1 MIKKLITLIL
11 CITFVISN
19 ISVVFADVNETEVTD
34 GNNVAFAKAIGL
46 IDEEISGK
54 DSFTRGEL
62 AKLVTRI
69 LLYSLSG
76 VEELELECNFTDVDS
91 EYAPYVMTAVNYG
104 ILNGVG
110 NGLFM
115 PNENVTYA
123 QLIKAMVAIL
133 GRDEEAKAKGGYP
146 TGYMV
151 VAIEQD
157 ITRYAPSDI
166 NAPINVNAVATVLK
180 QMVNSSLVY
189 VDNNGDVVDYNTSYL
204 WHYCSIKHVSDILE
218 SVRGVSIYNQ
228 AIDYDVVAVDGEK
241 YKIPDDSM
249 VSPHMLGKRVDVF
262 YEEING
268 VNTVLYIEG
277 ATDGNF
283 VLDAK
288 EIEKASSDG
297 YTYYDG
303 KRERLLS
310 IDSSCI
316 VLYNNKVLGNYTS
329 SDLNPFKNSSKDG
342 NVLLVD
348 SDYDRDYDLVKITAY
363 DSYVVSDVQNGIA
376 FSKSRKFSVDLEK
389 LEKNSVVNLLFEP
402 IDTQT
407 IEEGDILNVLY
418 DKNNNITGII
428 VTIDSFSGI
437 IDSITYQGGLPESLE
452 VAGKILYCSN
462 SLLLSANISDLKIGA
477 SLKMYFNPQGR
488 VCEIDS
494 KGYESLQT
502 AYLIDAKSSDG
513 LDANMM
519 AKLLT
524 SGGEIKVIN
533 FAKKVSVTVGN
544 ADEGTKSASDAIA
557 YAGKTDGRVKRQP
570 IHYTLNSSGDIS
582 RITYPDFDAEITQD
596 GFYQYPDFDGE
607 TDLSSYYYRASP
619 KSFGAKLLMG
629 NNTIVL
635 RVAEES
641 SRDNDDLYCLSSP
654 TDFLTGNVNLKLEAY
669 GHVGNNPMADIMIV
683 RVNKDNAYRIN
694 AQGQI
699 FTIKSVANGLDAD
712 GEEIA
717 KLTVIGQNSETELI
731 ADPLAVRG
739 LIAGDV
745 IRYAQDETSIVKIIE
760 KIFSYENMSLV
771 NLANPSQ
778 ASVSAG
784 SRFLYGT
791 VVYADENSFTVRIGL
806 GDSATYESYPAA
818 GFKKVVVDSS
828 GRKTDVYIGSS
839 ELLLGENDYGS
850 LASKV
855 LIHTSSLDS
864 ESLIIFK

>member
-11 CITFVISN
+11 CITFVVSN
-19 ISVVFADVNETEVTD
+19 ISVVFADVNETEIPQ
-34 GNNVAFAKAIGL
+34 GNNIAFLKAIGF
-46 IDEEISGK
+46 IDEEVSGN
-54 DSFTRGEL
+54 DNFTRGEL
-62 AKLVTRI
+62 AKLVTKI
-69 LLYSLSG
+69 LLYSIPN
-76 VEELELECNFTDVDS
+76 VEESEVECIFSDVNS

-115 PNENVTYA
+115 PGENVTYA
-123 QLIKAMVAIL
+123 QLIKTMVSLL

-146 TGYMV
+146 TGYMA
-151 VAIEQD
+151 VAIEED

-189 VDNNGDVVDYNTSYL
+189 VDNNGDIVDYNSSYL

-218 SVRGVSIYNQ
+218 SVRGVSIYSEN
-228 AIDYDVVAVDGEK
+228 ADYDVVIVDGEK

-249 VSPHMLGKRVDVF
+249 VNPQMLGKRVDVF
-262 YEEING
+262 YKEING
-268 VNTVLYIEG
+268 INTVLYIEESI
-277 ATDGNF
+277 DGNF
-283 VLDAK
+283 ILDAK
-288 EIEKASSDG
+288 EIENASSKG

-303 KRERLLS
+303 KRERLLTL
-310 IDSSCI
+310 DSSCI
-316 VLYNNKVLGNYTS
+316 ILYNNKVLGNYTS
-329 SDLNPFKNSSKDG
+329 SDLNPFNNSTKDG
-342 NVLLVD
+342 NVLFVD
-348 SDYDRDYDLVKITAY
+348 SDSDRDYDLVKITAY
-363 DSYVVSDVQNGIA
+363 DSYVVSDVQKGIA
-376 FSKSRKFSVDLEK
+376 FSKSRKFSVDLTK
-389 LEKNSVVNLLFEP
+389 LEDNTVVNILSEP
-402 IDTQT
+402 IDIET
-407 IEEGDILNVLY
+407 IEAGDILNVLS
-418 DKNNNITGII
+418 DKSGNITEII
-428 VTIDSFSGI
+428 VTIDNFSGV
-437 IDSITYQGGLPESLE
+437 IDAITYNRNIPETIE
-452 VAGKILYCSN
+452 VSGKIFECSP
-462 SLLLSANISDLKIGA
+462 SLSLSANLGDLKVSEG
-477 SLKMYFNPQGR
+477 LKMYFNPEGR
-488 VCEIDS
+488 ICEIDS
-494 KGYESLQT
+494 KGFATLQT
-502 AYLIDAKSSDG
+502 AYLIDAKAQNAMDTK
-513 LDANMM
+513 MT

-533 FAKKVSVTVGN
+533 FAKKVSVTVGDT
-544 ADEGTKSASDAIA
+544 DEGTKSSSDAIA
-557 YAGKTDGRVKRQP
+557 YAGKVDGRVKRQP
-570 IHYTLNSSGDIS
+570 IHYALNSSGEIS
-582 RITYPDFDAEITQD
+582 QITYPDFDAEIDED

-607 TDLSSYYYRASP
+607 TDLSSYYYRATP

-641 SRDNDDLYCLSSP
+641 SRDDDDLYCLSSP
-654 TDFLTGNVNLKLEAY
+654 LDFLTGNVNLKLEAY

-699 FTIKSVANGLDAD
+699 FTVKSVTNGLDAD

-717 KLTVIGQNSETELI
+717 KLTVIGQNSEIELK

-745 IRYAQDETSIVKIIE
+745 IRYAQDETSIVKTIE

-791 VVYADENSFTVRIGL
+791 VVYADENSFTVRIGT

-828 GRKTDVYIGSS
+828 GRKTDVYMGSS